1 MKSLSYLVLLTLI
14 SCGSGNLKKDM
25 DESSIYRTSGSEQ
38 FFLAELPSWA
48 NASSQGN
55 CLKASSFHYLDF
67 PKIKETYQLNYSQ
80 MIELQAQYNDRLEI
94 YFRSTSKHFLKPME
108 EASFFNSTL
117 EQVRSGV
124 KHLNLPIVSEVEVI
138 WFEGIKPEEL
148 KALALSGRFDQKLP
162 ILFSSCHSNQSLNQW
177 LTQEKL
183 DGVGFYL
190 ITGEWLS
197 PYSSK
202 NELLAGL
209 HLEISALIG
218 PNIKLNIFETENK
231 TNNELILP

>member
-1 MKSLSYLVLLTLI
+1 MKSLSYLVLLALI
-14 SCGSGNLKKDM
+14 SCGSGNLKKDIE
-25 DESSIYRTSGSEQ
+25 ESSIYRTSGVEQ
-38 FFLAELPSWA
+38 FFLAELPTWA
-48 NASSQGN
+48 NSSAQGN
-55 CLKASSFHYLDF
+55 CSKVSSFHYLDF

-80 MIELQAQYNDRLEI
+80 MIELQAQYNERLEN
-94 YFRSTSKHFLKPME
+94 YFRSSAKHFLKPME
-108 EASFFNSTL
+108 EASFFASTL

-124 KHLNLPIVSEVEVI
+124 KVLNLPGVSEVEVI

-148 KALALSGRFDQKLP
+148 TKLALSGRFDQKLP

-177 LTQEKL
+177 LIQQKL
-183 DGVGFYL
+183 DGIGFYL

-209 HLEISALIG
+209 HLEISTLIG
-218 PNIKLNIFETENK
+218 SNIKLNIFETENK
-231 TNNELILP
+231 EKNELILP